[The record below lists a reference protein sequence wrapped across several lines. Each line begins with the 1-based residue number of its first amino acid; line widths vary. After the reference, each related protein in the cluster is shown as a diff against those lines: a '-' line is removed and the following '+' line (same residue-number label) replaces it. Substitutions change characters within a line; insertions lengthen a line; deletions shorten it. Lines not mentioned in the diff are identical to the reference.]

1 MTQLAVRTLITPS
14 GERLPILLDRSTGM
28 PVFYPNLYVLTELRQ
43 TNRASATMERALRE
57 IAVLYDYLYD
67 TGIDLDDRLREGS
80 LLSLGEIDGLAR
92 HCRQT
97 INPSRGGESGRR
109 VHARSFGEKEFVLSR
124 PVSQT
129 TAANRLRTIHAYLSW
144 LIAVRL
150 STIQQRE
157 VFRTKLEQMR
167 ENVLPALRARI
178 PVSKGRNTLNLRQ
191 GLAPE
196 LVERLLQIVDPSNS
210 DNPWKSEFIRQRNAL
225 MVCWLMQ
232 LGVRRGELLNVM
244 ISDVDFRKNTVT
256 IARRADDPEDPRR
269 MQPKVKTRDRILSL
283 SPELA
288 ALSLKYITT
297 TRSQIARNNR
307 HGYLFVAEHTGA
319 PMSLSSLNKMFKKLR
334 LTNPEFPGNLSGHM
348 LRHTWNDEF
357 SRKLEGKGIGEATE
371 EQMRSY
377 LMGWSPTSS
386 TSRIYTRRFVEEAA
400 RQASLDLQEKMLVR
414 DNEK

>member
-1 MTQLAVRTLITPS
+1 MPRLAVRTLIAPS

-57 IAVLYDYLYD
+57 IAVRHDFLCD
-67 TGIDLDDRLREGS
+67 TGIDLEDRLRDGS

-97 INPSRGGESGRR
+97 FKPSRRSESGRN
-109 VHARSFGEKEFVLSR
+109 VHALRFGENKFVLSH

-144 LIAVRL
+144 LISLRI
-150 STIQQRE
+150 STIQKDD
-157 VFRTKLEQMR
+157 VFRKKLEQMR
-167 ENVLPALRARI
+167 DNVLPALRARI
-178 PVSKGRNTLNLRQ
+178 PMSKGRNTLNLRQ
-191 GLAPE
+191 GLGPE
-196 LVERLLQIVDPSNS
+196 LVGRLLQIVDPSNS
-210 DNPWKSEFIRQRNAL
+210 ENPWKSEFVRQRNAL
-225 MVCWLMQ
+225 IVCWLLQ

-269 MQPKVKTRDRILSL
+269 MQPRVKTRDRILPL
-283 SPELA
+283 SPDLA
-288 ALSLKYITT
+288 ALSHKYIIT
-297 TRSQIARNNR
+297 TRSQFAGNKR
-307 HGYLFVAEHTGA
+307 HGFLFVAEHTGE
-319 PMSLSSLNKMFKKLR
+319 PMSLSSLNKMFHRIR
-334 LTNPEFPGNLSGHM
+334 LTIPEMPNNLSGHM

-357 SRKLEGKGIGEATE
+357 SRKLDGQGVGESRE

-386 TSRIYTRRFVEEAA
+386 SSRVYTRRFIEEAA
-400 RQASLDLQEKMLVR
+400 RKASLELQEKILIKN
-414 DNEK
+414 NEK